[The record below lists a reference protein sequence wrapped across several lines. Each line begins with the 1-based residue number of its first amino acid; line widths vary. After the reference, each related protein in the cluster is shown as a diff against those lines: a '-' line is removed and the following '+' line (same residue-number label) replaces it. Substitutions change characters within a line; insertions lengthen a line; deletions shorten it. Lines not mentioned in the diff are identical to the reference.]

1 MYDNTIY
8 IPTGAMYHRGII
20 LVAYGIVK
28 IIVYL
33 SDNLYDLAFQ
43 YDLACGILLIVL
55 GVIVLGC
62 NLRIRSYLSSGLGLL
77 ILLDDVLKVQT
88 AKDAKVFGLENLE
101 IDIDTFHHC
110 NCFWDLNYNK
120 AVSGKSD
127 QSCQYRMRF
136 FCRRSHE
143 SSHSQGDGEDFKT
156 NPRTGKERGRY

>member
-1 MYDNTIY
+1 MYGNTIF

-55 GVIVLGC
+55 GC

-88 AKDAKVFGLENLE
+88 AKDAKVFGLE
-101 IDIDTFHHC
+101 I
-110 NCFWDLNYNK
+110 WK
-120 AVSGKSD
+120 
-127 QSCQYRMRF
+127 
-136 FCRRSHE
+136 
-143 SSHSQGDGEDFKT
+143 
-156 NPRTGKERGRY
+156 